1 MIMEFNPVPTIN
13 IIYMAIGALIYIIVP
28 IVLAIVWKL
37 KKKEAITS
45 ILAGALTWLLFAIIL
60 EKPIQNALIFPTAL
74 GLSEHPA
81 SVYITARPI
90 LWSFLVGFF
99 PGVFEETGRL
109 VIYKTLLRKRK
120 NRETSISHGIGH
132 GGFEALFMMGYTS
145 IAYIAYAV
153 MINTGNFTKMMEQA
167 IAKTPAMADVINA
180 QAVQLAD
187 TLATFTFGSLALGV
201 VERIFTVLFH
211 IGASILVF
219 YACKDKKKFWL
230 YPLAIVLHT
239 ALDGITGLNMAGV
252 ISIPAWGIEGIV
264 VIFGLATFFGAFFLL
279 YKNDPDR
286 RGFEINN

>member
-13 IIYMAIGALIYIIVP
+13 IICMAIGALIYIIVP
-28 IVLAIVWKL
+28 IVLAIVWKV
-37 KKKEAITS
+37 KKKEAMTS

-60 EKPIQNALIFPTAL
+60 EKPIQNVLIFPTAL

-90 LWSFLVGFF
+90 LWSFLVGLF

-132 GGFEALFMMGYTS
+132 GGFEAFFMMGYTS

-187 TLATFTFGSLALGV
+187 TLAAFTFGSLAIGV
-201 VERIFTVLFH
+201 VERIFAVLFH

-230 YPLAIVLHT
+230 YPLAIALHT
-239 ALDGITGLNMAGV
+239 ALDGIAGLNLTGA
-252 ISIPAWGIEGIV
+252 INIPAWGLEGIV

-286 RGFEINN
+286 KGFK